1 VWEGMVVGMGHQYLQ
16 RIEVTMQTRRP
27 KQFVWR
33 GTSYL
38 VAGILAT
45 WRLSDRWWESAAYF
59 HGASDRHYYR
69 LRCQDGMVCEI
80 YYDVARRIWILDRV
94 LD

>member
-1 VWEGMVVGMGHQYLQ
+1 MIVMGHQYLQ
-16 RIEVTMQTRRP
+16 RIEMTMQARRP
-27 KQFVWR
+27 KQFIWR
-33 GTSYL
+33 GSSYL
-38 VAGILAT
+38 VAEILGS
-45 WRLSDRWWESAAYF
+45 WRLSDRWWESPAFF

-80 YYDVARRIWILDRV
+80 YYDAARQIWILDRV